1 MNTLKKGLI
10 YRQQGDNGV
19 KFIGKK
25 AVEIKIDG
33 DQHLFKN
40 ILHSNE

>member
-1 MNTLKKGLI
+1 MIIKIRKPLRLDKNQCNKFINALKKDII

-25 AVEIKIDG
+25 
-33 DQHLFKN
+33 
-40 ILHSNE
+40 